1 MVSSFAPG
9 SLAELM
15 TMTPD
20 AYRPE
25 LVSAAQIEQHLAEL
39 DGRWFSEDNAVFG
52 MARELAE
59 RHPTPERRAWWHT
72 HIGQRWRD
80 LQAEQ
85 QRRIDES
92 KRFEAE
98 YNARQKAERQAAKE
112 RQGER
117 TDTQLVTNL
126 ATSNKPKKQR
136 ATDQTAPKPRPN
148 RAQNTAP
155 IWHQIPAEL
164 QARPQWVLWRY
175 QPDANGKPTKVPYN
189 ARTAKPAS
197 TTAPS
202 SWATF
207 ANAKAA
213 YLARPDYFDGVGYVF
228 CKEDPYCGADF
239 DHCLEAG
246 QPTSWAAA
254 HLAALRSAGAY
265 IEVSVSE
272 TGVHAITRAS
282 VGKGCK
288 TPRGEVYDRGRFFTI
303 SGQALEP
310 TAIADGQAAI
320 DALLAELRG
329 PASAKAIHEGKP
341 GTKDRAALLAEIPTD
356 MWETARALQRT
367 QRDLLLK
374 RALAAT
380 QKEETQGYFA
390 ARLLWAELHQRWAH
404 IGVYRADG
412 SLDDSQARAVL
423 ARTLYGRGFTFPQ
436 YVVIMSHH
444 FAAYCLAK
452 WGTKERW
459 REELAACWH
468 DAAENTSY
476 RPKAP
481 AGKPAPDVAI
491 SAKPRGRASSHAHQV
506 ERVYQLLLDHRAGTQ
521 ALVNT
526 QDLASAADMH
536 RVTLAGILAELR
548 SAGRIETRRNGRYGG
563 LIVAFPD
570 VAIVCEPAAEY
581 GAAMLETPIKAA
593 APIEETSTNS
603 KACVS
608 SELREAGYSLQVA
621 PLAALAAAYL
631 DNPDA
636 GAIALRNRATG
647 ESTRRHSAKHFAQQ
661 VCEHYGEHYSADE
674 ARVAYKAEQARR
686 AALEKAEWARFFAQ
700 LKAMPT
706 PDLIA
711 YIHGGCRRE
720 LAELA
725 RNNDNGAAFDK
736 HKYRTRLKCAKQHL
750 GWRGVALPAKPTKS
764 KAYTPTKPQR
774 PRAAPKARPVACQ
787 PLRFEQPKPANA
799 DAAGLIARLRAR
811 KEAQQERL

>member
-1 MVSSFAPG
+1 MSESTAPT
-9 SLAELM
+9 LRK
-15 TMTPD
+15 PD
-20 AYRPE
+20 
-25 LVSAAQIEQHLAEL
+25 
-39 DGRWFSEDNAVFG
+39 
-52 MARELAE
+52 
-59 RHPTPERRAWWHT
+59 
-72 HIGQRWRD
+72 
-80 LQAEQ
+80 
-85 QRRIDES
+85 
-92 KRFEAE
+92 
-98 YNARQKAERQAAKE
+98 
-112 RQGER
+112 
-117 TDTQLVTNL
+117 L
-126 ATSNKPKKQR
+126 ATDR
-136 ATDQTAPKPRPN
+136 PRP
-148 RAQNTAP
+148 AAP
-155 IWHQIPAEL
+155 VWHQIPAEL
-164 QARPQWVLWRY
+164 QARRNWVVWRY
-175 QPDANGKPTKVPYN
+175 ELDKNGKPTKVPYN
-189 ARTAKPAS
+189 AHTARPAS
-197 TTAPS
+197 TTAPRT
-202 SWATF
+202 WCTF
-207 ANAKAA
+207 AEAKAA
-213 YLARPDYFDGVGYVF
+213 YLDRPDHWAGIGYVF
-228 CKEDPYCGADF
+228 CKDDPYCGADF
-239 DHCLEAG
+239 DHCLENG
-246 QPTSWAAA
+246 TPTEWAAA

-265 IEVSVSE
+265 IEVSVSGA
-272 TGVHAITRAS
+272 GVHAITRAT
-282 VGKGCK
+282 VGKGRK

-303 SGQALEP
+303 SGRALDP
-310 TAIADGQAAI
+310 TSIADGQAAI
-320 DALLAELRG
+320 DALLAELSG
-329 PASAKAIHEGKP
+329 PADKKAIHEGKP
-341 GTKDRAALLAEIPTD
+341 GTKDRAQLLAEIPAAE
-356 MWETARALQRT
+356 WEAARELLRT
-367 QRDLLLK
+367 KRDLLLK